1 MADLQEMV
9 GLDLEAQTN
18 PVLGKMQKSGSLQ
31 IYLWL
36 SACPAL
42 KTKQNKKN
50 QKSAKGR
57 HFMQNQGALYV
68 PIQADIGASW
78 GLWGLPVPM
87 VDLSGE

>member
-36 SACPAL
+36 
-42 KTKQNKKN
+42 KTKQNKKT